1 MVTKGQLNGHEFR
14 MNNSRSTGRVDSVD
28 CQIGDLISSSK
39 TYPRLFTRFYQ
50 LRSNLREHGF
60 FATLRKA
67 WFKVVSGTAPAGPQ
81 SLDQPMQ
88 AGNETVGEVLGLQP
102 GDLVEVK
109 SADEISQTLDGTG
122 KNRGL
127 GFMPEMWDYCGQR
140 GRVFKRVEK
149 VCLENAPRTV
159 RAMKNTVILEGAVCK
174 GSGIGCDR
182 ACFYF
187 WREIWLRRVPS
198 SLIAPAPANSGSHQ
212 PPHS

>member
-1 MVTKGQLNGHEFR
+1 
-14 MNNSRSTGRVDSVD
+14 MNNSRWTGPADSVD

-50 LRSNLREHGF
+50 LRSNLKEHGF
-60 FATLRKA
+60 FFTVRKA
-67 WFKVVSGTAPAGPQ
+67 WSKVISGTAPAGPQ
-81 SLDQPMQ
+81 SLDQPIQ
-88 AGNETVGEVLGLQP
+88 TGLETVGEVLRLQP

-109 SADEISQTLDGTG
+109 SEDEIRSTLDSTG
-122 KNRGL
+122 KHRGL
-127 GFMPEMWDYCGQR
+127 GFMPEMWEYCGQR

-187 WREIWLRRVPS
+187 WREIWLRRVSS
-198 SLIAPAPANSGSHQ
+198 SLVELGPAKSGSHQ
-212 PPHS
+212 PPLS